1 MIMSYGLLKNKNVI
15 LTGARGIAEGIAA
28 KFTEEGANVLVMSV
42 SDSGKELVEKGT
54 AQHWV
59 QTDLS
64 NRTALSDAFDRAMD
78 IFDGHIDV
86 LVNCAGVQRRHEVE
100 EFPMEDWDLVVET
113 NLTAVFEMSQLAGR
127 VMLSQGKGKI
137 INIASMNS
145 YFGGMRIPAY
155 AASKGGIMQ
164 LTKSFANAWAG
175 KGININAIAPGYIA
189 TEMNSALIADKQRN
203 ASILARI
210 PAGRWGEP
218 EDIAG
223 PAVFLASD
231 LSDYM
236 NGAVIPVDGGYLCM

>member
-1 MIMSYGLLKNKNVI
+1 MNYGLLTGKNVI
-15 LTGARGIAEGIAA
+15 LTGARGIAEGIA
-28 KFTEEGANVLVMSV
+28 KKYTEEGANVLVMSI
-42 SDSGKELVEKGT
+42 SESGKQLVDQGIAKY
-54 AQHWV
+54 WV

-64 NRTALSDAFDRAMD
+64 NRSSLSSAFDRAMELL
-78 IFDGHIDV
+78 DGRIDV

-100 EFPMEDWDLVVET
+100 DFPMDDWDLVVET

-127 VMLSQGKGKI
+127 VMLKQGKGKI

-189 TEMNSALIADKQRN
+189 TEMNSALIADPQRN

-210 PAGRWGEP
+210 PAGRWGEA

-223 PAVFLASD
+223 PAAFLASD